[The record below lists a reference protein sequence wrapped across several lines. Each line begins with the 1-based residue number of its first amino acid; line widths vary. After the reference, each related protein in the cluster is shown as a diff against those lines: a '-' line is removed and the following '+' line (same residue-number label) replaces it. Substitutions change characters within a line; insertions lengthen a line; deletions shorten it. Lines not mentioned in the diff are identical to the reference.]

1 MAQTHSREKISFPCT
16 EELVHKHYC
25 SPSPKK
31 CILFSFVVFS
41 QSFFF
46 FNELWESYQF
56 HGVICR
62 RRRRKKQQEIGI
74 NVKYLSRIGLRR
86 ESIIFPQ
93 AETESLNKRDAYYYY
108 YYYYVSVLCGGLQD
122 LSLSGTKKR
131 QMAHPFAP

>member
-25 SPSPKK
+25 SPSPQKMHFFPSS
-31 CILFSFVVFS
+31 CSHTVFFFSFK
-41 QSFFF
+41 
-46 FNELWESYQF
+46 LWDYQF